1 MKISNIRI
9 KNFKTFD
16 ETGIELSMSNLTA
29 MVGENSVGKSNV
41 LEALDLFFNFSKS
54 KVSIKS
60 FHHNDYLKK
69 IEIELTLIELS
80 EIEKKVFKSHLN
92 DSQNLIITQ
101 YIISVTKE
109 EDIELEKAAE
119 DEIDFVESK
128 HGTKIQATSDYEWA
142 SLNDKLPG
150 KTNIKNWWKQEL
162 KLGDFNFK
170 SYFDS
175 DDVPSQEEY
184 QEKLEKLWE
193 EKTELIPTESITGD
207 EKVLGW
213 KSKLKANLPI
223 FFYIPAIKNVADDL
237 KVTSTSP
244 LGEMIKWLSTSVS
257 REIKDE
263 FKEKSAV
270 LVDELL
276 TKIDKDDDG
285 ISKIQSL
292 NNALNKNIGLNIG
305 CELELRFGTPE
316 IQDIIFPEPKIFAN
330 DGYDSELTQKGHGIQ
345 RLAIFSLLRTY
356 NTFLFKKDRPIRNII
371 IGIEEPEIYLHPP
384 VKRSTYRLL
393 REISKDQDQV
403 IYTTHDNFFVSV
415 EHYDE
420 IKLFRKEGKE
430 KPKTSVYEFSV
441 SQLKDFYSKHF
452 QLEIDEKSIKDR
464 YCHILDENKNEGFF
478 AKKIILIEGQTE
490 KYALPNYFFAKG
502 FDLDNN
508 CISLISAGS
517 VDCLSYLYVIFNEFH
532 IPCYIIFDGDKPKND
547 KPEDLP
553 EKKRNDA
560 INKSKRNKELYSI
573 LGLESTDNDYFF
585 PDTFVGNQHAVWI
598 HDFEYEFHK
607 TLDNYEEL
615 KSSARALYKNDS
627 KPLTARYISERIV
640 NESPEK
646 INNKIDTLIQNIKK
660 LEWTHSIL

>member
-244 LGEMIKWLSTSVS
+244 LGEMIKWLSTSV
-257 REIKDE
+257 
-263 FKEKSAV
+263 
-270 LVDELL
+270 
-276 TKIDKDDDG
+276 
-285 ISKIQSL
+285 
-292 NNALNKNIGLNIG
+292 
-305 CELELRFGTPE
+305 
-316 IQDIIFPEPKIFAN
+316 
-330 DGYDSELTQKGHGIQ
+330 
-345 RLAIFSLLRTY
+345 
-356 NTFLFKKDRPIRNII
+356 
-371 IGIEEPEIYLHPP
+371 
-384 VKRSTYRLL
+384 
-393 REISKDQDQV
+393 
-403 IYTTHDNFFVSV
+403 
-415 EHYDE
+415 
-420 IKLFRKEGKE
+420 
-430 KPKTSVYEFSV
+430 
-441 SQLKDFYSKHF
+441 
-452 QLEIDEKSIKDR
+452 
-464 YCHILDENKNEGFF
+464 
-478 AKKIILIEGQTE
+478 
-490 KYALPNYFFAKG
+490 
-502 FDLDNN
+502 
-508 CISLISAGS
+508 
-517 VDCLSYLYVIFNEFH
+517 
-532 IPCYIIFDGDKPKND
+532 
-547 KPEDLP
+547 
-553 EKKRNDA
+553 
-560 INKSKRNKELYSI
+560 
-573 LGLESTDNDYFF
+573 
-585 PDTFVGNQHAVWI
+585 
-598 HDFEYEFHK
+598 
-607 TLDNYEEL
+607 
-615 KSSARALYKNDS
+615 
-627 KPLTARYISERIV
+627 
-640 NESPEK
+640 
-646 INNKIDTLIQNIKK
+646 
-660 LEWTHSIL
+660 